1 MGVPA
6 NTRLQFKCI
15 TETETLKAIDDLE
28 NKNSSGHDGI
38 SNKLLKLTKKELS
51 KSLTL
56 TLWNP
61 RATTVDSPPFCR
73 PDHGRPESTQEFIII
88 VYLRLRNRMRYAW
101 TSHLAIDINAHTR
114 IGVCL
119 TYNIAFE

>member
-1 MGVPA
+1 M
-6 NTRLQFKCI
+6 
-15 TETETLKAIDDLE
+15 ELKDT
-28 NKNSSGHDGI
+28 H
-38 SNKLLKLTKKELS
+38 LLHPP
-51 KSLTL
+51 L

-114 IGVCL
+114 IVVCL

>member
-1 MGVPA
+1 MLVVFY
-6 NTRLQFKCI
+6 NNKYIF
-15 TETETLKAIDDLE
+15 DLSDCLIPQTPGATYMIHMT
-28 NKNSSGHDGI
+28 NS
-38 SNKLLKLTKKELS
+38 
-51 KSLTL
+51 L

>member
-1 MGVPA
+1 MWTILFFYFYA
-6 NTRLQFKCI
+6 DNLNS
-15 TETETLKAIDDLE
+15 LE
-28 NKNSSGHDGI
+28 STGDNGRQPPR
-38 SNKLLKLTKKELS
+38 
-51 KSLTL
+51 
-56 TLWNP
+56 P
-61 RATTVDSPPFCR
+61 RATTVDSP

-119 TYNIAFE
+119 TYNIAFK

>member
-1 MGVPA
+1 MY
-6 NTRLQFKCI
+6 LLS
-15 TETETLKAIDDLE
+15 EHAILV
-28 NKNSSGHDGI
+28 KVV
-38 SNKLLKLTKKELS
+38 
-51 KSLTL
+51 L

>member
-1 MGVPA
+1 MRGQNEHQA
-6 NTRLQFKCI
+6 KFFSQFNS
-15 TETETLKAIDDLE
+15 LE
-28 NKNSSGHDGI
+28 STGDNGRQPP
-38 SNKLLKLTKKELS
+38 LL
-51 KSLTL
+51 
-56 TLWNP
+56 P
-61 RATTVDSPPFCR
+61 